1 MELISKIICPTDF
14 SINSS
19 NSVRYGY
26 ELAKVLKAELVLF
39 HCIESKY
46 KDAFDESISR
56 EKEKALKEL
65 NSISEGHRI
74 RDKYGNVTISTLVSA
89 GNPANEII
97 KTITAGEGNLVVM
110 ATKGV
115 SERYAPYSRITS
127 EVIEKTCCPVLE
139 VPPGTTYTPI
149 QKIVYA
155 SELSGEDE
163 KSVVD
168 FVVGLGECLHAHI
181 DFLTIQDKEEAPSA
195 EDLISYGYNNFL
207 LKSDTSDVAF
217 FVLEKKD
224 IIKGINEFTERHEA
238 DLIIISPGHDKMYDN
253 FMETSS
259 THQLVNKTSFPVL
272 VMHKNKEC
280 MATA

>member
-1 MELISKIICPTDF
+1 MKVFP
-14 SINSS
+14 
-19 NSVRYGY
+19 
-26 ELAKVLKAELVLF
+26 AKRKGF
-39 HCIESKY
+39 KG
-46 KDAFDESISR
+46 
-56 EKEKALKEL
+56 L
-65 NSISEGHRI
+65 NSIAEGHRI
-74 RDKYGNVTISTLVSA
+74 RDKYGNVAISTLVSA

-217 FVLEKKD
+217 LYLRKK
-224 IIKGINEFTERHEA
+224 ISLKGLMNLRKGMKLT
-238 DLIIISPGHDKMYDN
+238 
-253 FMETSS
+253 
-259 THQLVNKTSFPVL
+259 
-272 VMHKNKEC
+272 
-280 MATA
+280 